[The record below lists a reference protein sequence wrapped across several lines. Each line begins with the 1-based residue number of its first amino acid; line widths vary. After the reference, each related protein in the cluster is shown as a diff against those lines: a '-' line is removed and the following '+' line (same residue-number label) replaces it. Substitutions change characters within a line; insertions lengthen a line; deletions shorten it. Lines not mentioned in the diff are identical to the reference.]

1 MTCPAPSACLRD
13 IAQVDLRPGVRMLS
27 GPTGAIGFDV
37 GSEGLSACWRLLL
50 RLIKLDVI
58 RANDNALALA
68 A

>member
-1 MTCPAPSACLRD
+1 MESPEIAELDVRAKRRMFRPA
-13 IAQVDLRPGVRMLS
+13 LS
-27 GPTGAIGFDV
+27 RATGAIGFDV
-37 GSEGLSACWRLLL
+37 GTEGLSACWRLLL